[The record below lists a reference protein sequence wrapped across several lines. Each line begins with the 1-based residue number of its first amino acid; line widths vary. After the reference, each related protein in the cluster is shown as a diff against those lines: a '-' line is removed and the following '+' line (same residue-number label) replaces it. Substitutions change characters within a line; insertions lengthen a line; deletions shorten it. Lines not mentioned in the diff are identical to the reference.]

1 LAEKLSFHMQGYSTP
16 FSLPRAHT
24 LLGRAGLALIGS
36 VALCD
41 IITIKICGSNA
52 NRVMS
57 QGVHFI
63 YPIFCVLFLL
73 LIAPALSRSWCPAL
87 IIGLPPPRPFPVR
100 YVLLALPMLGF
111 AIASV
116 FVVYVPLSYIAPRFV
131 EWRLS
136 DPVRLISGTSAVANV
151 LSFLCIVFVGPV
163 FEEFVFR
170 GLLLTRWTIKW
181 NVRRAIFLSSVLF
194 GLLHTDVVGAFFFGY
209 ALCVLYIETQSLFVP
224 IGVHATYNGILW
236 IVAGGGMLIADFDL
250 QTETTISELQSI
262 WWVGLS
268 AAIIFTPWAVAFV
281 KNNIPK
287 ASWRVPY
294 LALQEDDMAEEVQG
308 GQPAV
313 ALGQV

>member
-1 LAEKLSFHMQGYSTP
+1 
-16 FSLPRAHT
+16 
-24 LLGRAGLALIGS
+24 
-36 VALCD
+36 
-41 IITIKICGSNA
+41 
-52 NRVMS
+52 
-57 QGVHFI
+57 
-63 YPIFCVLFLL
+63 
-73 LIAPALSRSWCPAL
+73 
-87 IIGLPPPRPFPVR
+87 
-100 YVLLALPMLGF
+100 
-111 AIASV
+111 
-116 FVVYVPLSYIAPRFV
+116 
-131 EWRLS
+131 
-136 DPVRLISGTSAVANV
+136 
-151 LSFLCIVFVGPV
+151 
-163 FEEFVFR
+163 
-170 GLLLTRWTIKW
+170 
-181 NVRRAIFLSSVLF
+181 
-194 GLLHTDVVGAFFFGY
+194 
-209 ALCVLYIETQSLFVP
+209 LCVLYIETQSLFVP